1 MTKYFIII
9 ALIFLHQNFL
19 DAQTETSS
27 IYGRI
32 LDRITQQPVIGAN
45 VIILETNFGAATDTN
60 GNYTIENIPPG
71 TYQLRASSVG
81 FSSITKTS
89 VILMSA
95 KPVQVDF
102 QLQEQV
108 IEIGGVIITSDYF
121 NNDPYEVNSIR
132 KFNYEEIRRSP
143 GGFEDVIRALSI
155 LPGVAQADAGR
166 NDLIVRGGAP
176 SENLYIIDGLEIP
189 NINHF
194 GTQGATGGPLS
205 YINLDFVKETSF
217 STGGFSS
224 LYGDKLS
231 SVLSIDIRNGR
242 NDRFGGKATI
252 SASQFGLNLEGP
264 ISENSDFIFSIRR
277 SYLDFI
283 FKAAGFGFVPEYYDL
298 LSKYNFKIDGKNSI
312 SFLFV
317 GAYDNVKY
325 FNDTEDQRYDNSRI
339 LGSDQKQYFTNLK
352 YRNIFNNGFIDVNYG
367 RSYTSFNTSQRDS
380 ILNPIFNNIAEEEE
394 NSLKSDLTIKF
405 SKQFEFNAGMG
416 FKVIRVKNDILF
428 PAFITTFGDTLP
440 VNQSFT
446 DNHFNKFSSYFNLH
460 SVFFER
466 LSTNVGARIDYFNP
480 LAKSTVLTPRFSLSY
495 QITELTSINF
505 SAGTY
510 SQAPSYVWFAYS
522 PNKRK
527 LNYIKNNQFVIGTE
541 HRISEDTQVK
551 IEGFYKEYKDYPAS
565 ELREYLVLANTGA
578 GYSGSDDNFS
588 AFGLE
593 PLVSSGTGTA
603 RGVEFSAQKKLSD
616 TPFYGVLSLT
626 YSKAGFIP
634 LDGISRTGSYDQTW
648 IFNISGGY
656 NFNDEWEAS
665 IKFRYSTGKP
675 YTPYNAD
682 GTQSI
687 NNFNSLRLPDNHSLD
702 LRIDRRWNFIGWTL
716 ITYIDIQNIYN
727 RKNISG
733 IRWDF
738 REMKVDDSASIG
750 ILPSIGISAEF

>member
-9 ALIFLHQNFL
+9 ALIFLHQNFS

-32 LDRITQQPVIGAN
+32 LDRITQQPIIGAN
-45 VIILETNFGAATDTN
+45 VIILETNFGAATDIY
-60 GNYTIENIPPG
+60 GNYRIENIPPG

-231 SVLSIDIRNGR
+231 SVLSIDLRNGR

-264 ISENSDFIFSIRR
+264 VSENSDFIFSIRR

-352 YRNIFNNGFIDVNYG
+352 YRNIFYNGFIDINYG
-367 RSYTSFNTSQRDS
+367 RSYTSFDTSQRDS
-380 ILNPIFNNIAEEEE
+380 LLNPIFKNIAEEEE

-405 SKQFEFNAGMG
+405 SKQFEINAGMG

-440 VNQSFT
+440 VNQSLT

-460 SVFFER
+460 SVFSER
-466 LSTNVGARIDYFNP
+466 LTTNVGARIDYFNP
-480 LAKSTVLTPRFSLSY
+480 LAKATVLTPRFSLSY

-588 AFGLE
+588 VFGLE
-593 PLVSSGTGTA
+593 PLVSSGIGTA

-626 YSKAGFIP
+626 YSKADFIP

-648 IFNISGGY
+648 IFNFSGGY

-675 YTPYNAD
+675 YTPYNTD

-702 LRIDRRWNFIGWTL
+702 LRVDRRWNFIGWTL